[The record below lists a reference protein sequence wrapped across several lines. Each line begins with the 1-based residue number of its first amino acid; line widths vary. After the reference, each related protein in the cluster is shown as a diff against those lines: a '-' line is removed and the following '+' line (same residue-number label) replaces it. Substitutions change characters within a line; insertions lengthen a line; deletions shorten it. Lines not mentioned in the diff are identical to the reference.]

1 MAGRQNS
8 METRSKAG
16 GEGDVLEAEKKSAGD
31 LPLPD
36 AEALAAAAEQAL
48 KLRTPT
54 TGSDLFFTHVFNNGP
69 VQPRNHVS
77 VARVFDTA
85 VDLGYLAWPLELRK
99 IAYGR
104 DILDLGCGSSLHDPV
119 FRALGANSY
128 TGIDRNIEP
137 MRKRLRNRRL
147 KSSVSTPFSMAD
159 VVRLVPGVTY
169 MRAEETTSRDSFDLV
184 LIQGMTSSHP
194 DLEKLFSQLHRAL
207 RPGGEISFTH
217 NNFHSWSGHQGK
229 PKGPA
234 DFDPE
239 NAEHV
244 QNMDWGHT
252 LFDPPADHKFAT
264 EFNRVKLTDLRRIIE
279 RYFDIKVWNPVRE
292 KKAIASR
299 LTHGLRRSLEGF
311 TDDELLVKSVAV
323 EATRRD
329 DV

>member
-1 MAGRQNS
+1 MAGRQKTMDS
-8 METRSKAG
+8 GSQDG
-16 GEGDVLEAEKKSAGD
+16 GDVLEGDKTAGAA

-36 AEALAAAAEQAL
+36 ADALAASAEMAL
-48 KLRTPT
+48 KLRQPA

-85 VDLGYLAWPLELRK
+85 VDLGYLAWPMELRK
-99 IAYGR
+99 TAYGR
-104 DILDLGCGSSLHDPV
+104 DILDLGCGSSLHGPV

-147 KSSVSTPFSMAD
+147 KTSVSTPFSMAD

-169 MRAEETTSRDSFDLV
+169 MRAEETTSRDSFDLILV
-184 LIQGMTSSHP
+184 QGSMTASHP
-194 DLEKLFSQLHRAL
+194 DPEKLFSQLHRAL
-207 RPGGEISFTH
+207 RSGGELTFVH
-217 NNFHSWSGHQGK
+217 HNFHSWSGHQGK

-234 DFDPE
+234 DFDPQ

-264 EFNRVKLTDLRRIIE
+264 DFNRVKLSQLRKIID
-279 RYFDIKVWNPVRE
+279 RYFDIKTWTPVRE
-292 KKAIASR
+292 KKAIAER
-299 LTHGLRRSLEGF
+299 LTHGLRRSLDGF
-311 TDDELLVKSVAV
+311 TDDELLVKSVTV
-323 EATRRD
+323 EARRRD